1 MDFDA
6 ERITGSPFVFG
17 AVGALITAV
26 KFTPGASWG
35 ERAFNVMAGS
45 AAAGFI
51 TPALV
56 EWLSMKSPAYASGA
70 AFLFGLFGMSL
81 AAALLQGIKDTPLGQ
96 IFTGWLSRRGTT
108 PPKE

>member
-1 MDFDA
+1 MDFDLD
-6 ERITGSPFVFG
+6 RIARSPFTVG

-35 ERAFNVMAGS
+35 ERTFNVLAGS

-56 EWLSMKSPAYASGA
+56 EWLNMKSPSYASGA
-70 AFLFGLFGMSL
+70 AFLFGLVGMSL
-81 AAALLQGIKDTPLGQ
+81 AAALLQAIKDTPFGQ
-96 IFTGWLSRRGTT
+96 ILTGWLTRKG
-108 PPKE
+108 

>member
-1 MDFDA
+1 MDFDS
-6 ERITGSPFVFG
+6 ERILRSPFTVG

-35 ERAFNVMAGS
+35 ERAFNVLAGS

-51 TPALV
+51 TPALT

-70 AFLFGLFGMSL
+70 AFLFGLVGMSL
-81 AAALLQGIKDTPLGQ
+81 AAALLQGIKDTPIGQ
-96 IFTGWLSRRGTT
+96 ILTGWLSRKG
-108 PPKE
+108 